1 MSDADHDP
9 VLQRAID
16 ELRQLP
22 PLDRQAVGR
31 VVSAAAAARLSPAD
45 EPVFVERAARGRSI
59 RVWSAIGMAAAAA
72 VVGFVARGQWRT
84 SDARNPVAASRPL
97 FHRTDCDAP
106 NGGVR
111 CGVDRSFSSS
121 SSTMRGRNACR
132 SSGISYLESDH
143 RGDDAVVQRGL
154 WSVIIPFPGRQYLRI
169 HGRRPVFT
177 LDPRAPKV
185 RDADLGTEG
194 SVVIVG
200 GHDASRAGSD
210 C

>member
-9 VLQRAID
+9 MLQRAID

-22 PLDRQAVGR
+22 PLDREAVGR
-31 VVSAAAAARLSPAD
+31 VVGAAAAARLSPAD

-84 SDARNPVAASRPL
+84 SDERNPAAASLAAAPIAPTATL
-97 FHRTDCDAP
+97 QTAGSSDAESKP
-106 NGGVR
+106 ILQQFVFENPQAKRVSVVGDFNTWNPKSAVM
-111 CGVDRSFSSS
+111 V
-121 SSTMRGRNACR
+121 R
-132 SSGISYLESDH
+132 SSDGGTWSAIISI
-143 RGDDAVVQRGL
+143 A
-154 WSVIIPFPGRQYLRI
+154 PGRHIYGFMVDDSL
-169 HGRRPVFT
+169 FT

-185 RDADLGTEG
+185 RDADLGTDG

-200 GHDASRAGSD
+200 RP
-210 C
+210 